1 MQLKRVVVGVDFSE
15 PSQAAARWT
24 AAHFARGA
32 ELVLVHVVD
41 VPEPPSFLRGRFP
54 PRERLAETA
63 RAGADRRLRELS
75 LTLGA
80 ERIWLEVCD
89 GDTVQELERV
99 ATEYDADLVVV
110 GAHGMRPGPWSR
122 VGSSADQIARDSR
135 VPVLLAQGPLDARP
149 RQLLVGL
156 DDASVAQGVLEWARL
171 LADRSGAHVTAVHV
185 LSAPLLES
193 LLTLA
198 AVASGTPTP
207 TIPALES
214 GHREDADRW
223 ARRLVESGLDPAT
236 ASSEIAF
243 GDPAPELLSAAR
255 RIGADLILVGRHGA
269 GGARPSLL
277 GSVTAD
283 VLRGANCPVLV
294 VTEPRR
300 QES

>member
-1 MQLKRVVVGVDFSE
+1 MQLQRVVVGVDFSE

-24 AAHFARGA
+24 AAHFAPGA
-32 ELVLVHVVD
+32 EVVLVHVVD

-54 PRERLAETA
+54 PRERLVETA

-75 LTLGA
+75 LGLGA
-80 ERIWLEVCD
+80 GRIWLEIRE
-89 GDTVQELERV
+89 GDAVQELERV
-99 ATEYDADLVVV
+99 ATEYAADVIVV
-110 GAHGMRPGPWSR
+110 GAHGMRPGPWSA
-122 VGSSADQIARDSR
+122 VGSTADQIARRSP
-135 VPVLLAQGPLDARP
+135 VPVLLAQGRLDAPP

-156 DDASVAQGVLEWARL
+156 DDASIAQGVLGWARL
-171 LADRSGAHVTAVHV
+171 VAQRAGARVTALHV

-198 AVASGTPTP
+198 AVTSGTPTP

-223 ARRLVESGLDPAT
+223 ARRLVEGGLDPAT

-243 GDPAPELLSAAR
+243 GDPAPELLAAAA

-269 GGARPSLL
+269 GGERPALL
-277 GSVTAD
+277 GSVTAG
-283 VLRGANCPVLV
+283 VLRGAVCPVLV
-294 VTEPRR
+294 VAEPRGAA
-300 QES
+300 S

>member
-1 MQLKRVVVGVDFSE
+1 MTLDRVVVGVDFSE
-15 PSQAAARWT
+15 PSQAAARWA

-54 PRERLAETA
+54 PGERLRETA

-80 ERIWLEVCD
+80 TRIWLEVRE
-89 GDTVQELERV
+89 GRAAEQLGAV
-99 ATEYDADLVVV
+99 AAEYHADLVVA

-122 VGSSADQIARDSR
+122 LGSTAELITRHSP
-135 VPVLLAQGPLDARP
+135 VPVLLAQGALDAPP
-149 RQLLVGL
+149 RMLLVGL
-156 DDASVAQGVLEWARL
+156 DDASIAQGVLGWART
-171 LADRSGAHVTAVHV
+171 LAERFTARVAAIHV
-185 LSAPLLES
+185 LSAPVLES

-198 AVASGTPTP
+198 AVTSGTPAP

-223 ARRLVESGLDPAT
+223 ARRLVEGGLDRAT
-236 ASSEIAF
+236 STSEIAF
-243 GDPAPELLSAAR
+243 GDPAPEILAAAH

-269 GGARPSLL
+269 GGARPAVL
-277 GSVTAD
+277 GSVTAE
-283 VLRGANCPVLV
+283 VLRGATCPVLV
-294 VTEPRR
+294 VMEP
-300 QES
+300 SHG